1 MKKKAIAIALVLVVA
16 LGSVF
21 AAKGSLFAS
30 KSVPSNKVGVQL
42 GYGARFVSAKIPD
55 AKTEGQTNNNGFY
68 AAGTFEFGVS
78 KNVALKLE
86 GGVNTMGQRTS
97 TYILNGTTVYSGKKA
112 TENTPVN
119 FTLYAG
125 VMYELPLN
133 NDLSFNVGGGVDM
146 LIGKVSSAE
155 DADLN
160 ASIGFGL
167 EAGLSFDV
175 SKQVSIVAGGKF
187 GWHFINTNDDVQ
199 DIINNDNLS
208 VSVLSYKFFG
218 GLTYSL

>member
-42 GYGARFVSAKIPD
+42 GYGARFVSAKIPEV
-55 AKTEGQTNNNGFY
+55 KTEGQTNNNGFY
-68 AAGTFEFGVS
+68 AAGTFEFGIS
-78 KNVALKLE
+78 KDVAIKLE
-86 GGVNTMGQRTS
+86 GGINTMGQKTS
-97 TYILNGTTVYSGKKA
+97 TYILNGTTVYS
-112 TENTPVN
+112 TENTPVS

-125 VMYELPLN
+125 AMYELPLN
-133 NDLSFNVGGGVDM
+133 NELSFNVGGGVDM

-160 ASIGFGL
+160 ASIGLGL